1 MSPDWGRSAFILAAL
16 VVVGWFAIGT
26 QWNIRRGHRLLR
38 WLQDG
43 LPVLGA
49 KTTLRWLGSSAV
61 ELKVADARAPLRSA
75 EVFLVLEPRDLPI
88 LWWLFR
94 ARGRRDL
101 LIVRGELRGTPP
113 LEFEAL
119 DPSAWS
125 PRGLAGVPSPRR
137 RPRRSPPTCGVGP
150 ISPPGSCRSPSSPSS
165 AWCASRCTRAP
176 PIWKCSGTW
185 PGGRRL
191 PPAACSRRC
200 TGWQQSCSGRSPG
213 LSRPPARARRAA
225 AWRGSS
231 STIPTR
237 RRR

>member
-1 MSPDWGRSAFILAAL
+1 MSPEAGRGAFILAAL

-26 QWNIRRGHRLLR
+26 HLNVRRGHRLLR

-113 LEFEAL
+113 LELEAV
-119 DPSAWS
+119 DPRAWS
-125 PRGLAGVPSPRR
+125 TRGLERTLRRQRWTPLQRPAGAPLAAYVRGRADLAGALLPLAELPELSLVRLAVHPNSPNLEVQWHLAGWE
-137 RPRRSPPTCGVGP
+137 TL
-150 ISPPGSCRSPSSPSS
+150 
-165 AWCASRCTRAP
+165 ASR
-176 PIWKCSGTW
+176 
-185 PGGRRL
+185 RL
-191 PPAACSRRC
+191 FETVHRLAAE
-200 TGWQQSCSGRSPG
+200 
-213 LSRPPARARRAA
+213 L
-225 AWRGSS
+225 
-231 STIPTR
+231 
-237 RRR
+237 

>member
-1 MSPDWGRSAFILAAL
+1 MSPEWGRSAFILAAL

-75 EVFLVLEPRDLPI
+75 EVFLLLEPRDLPI

-113 LEFEAL
+113 LELEAL

-125 PRGLAGVPSPRR
+125 TRGLERALRQQRWSPL
-137 RPRRSPPTCGVGP
+137 
-150 ISPPGSCRSPSSPSS
+150 
-165 AWCASRCTRAP
+165 A
-176 PIWKCSGTW
+176 
-185 PGGRRL
+185 
-191 PPAACSRRC
+191 PPAAAPLAAYVRGRADLAARLLPLAELAELSLVRLAVHSGTPNLEVQWHLAGWETFASRRLFE
-200 TGWQQSCSGRSPG
+200 TVHR
-213 LSRPPARARRAA
+213 LAA
-225 AWRGSS
+225 EL
-231 STIPTR
+231 
-237 RRR
+237 